1 MTSSYRPQPGAIAL
15 SFPVTGAGPRPAATK
30 DIYVSVFARLGWFFK
45 EQWQRYLVAI
55 SLLMMVAL
63 LTVIPPKVVGWV
75 VDGIAKGS
83 LDSATL
89 TGYLAGLFGL
99 GLLIYL
105 LRYVWRVML
114 FGASYRLAYVL
125 RNRLFGHF
133 TRMSP
138 DFYQRHRTG
147 DLMAHATND
156 IQAVEMTAGEGVLTL
171 VDSMIVGILVLSIM
185 CSQYSWQL
193 TLLSLLPL
201 PVMAF
206 FMNRFGTQIYKEFK
220 AAQGAFSRLNNKTQ
234 EALSGVRVLKSYAVE
249 SLEDRGFAELTR
261 EAGACNMAVARIDA
275 KFDPVIYL
283 CIGCSY
289 FLAVAGGSAL
299 VLRDELTLGELTSF
313 TMYLGQLIW
322 PMFAIAWLFN
332 IIERGSAA
340 YSRIESLLAERSDIE
355 EPVHPVALASA
366 SAFPLR
372 AVALSYQLEQRTLL
386 RNVEFTL
393 QAGGMLG
400 IVGRTGAGKS
410 SLLKLLM
417 RLANPTAGEIR
428 MGEVPISQLALGELR
443 SQFAYV
449 PQEPFLF
456 STTIAANIA
465 LGRPD
470 ASREEIERVARIAC
484 VHDDISRFPK
494 GYETEVGEKG
504 VTLSGG
510 QKQRLAIARA
520 LLLEAPILVLDDAL
534 SAVDAHT
541 EQQILHALKAHKR
554 TLILVSHRM
563 TAVEQADEILVLE
576 QGHVSER
583 GRHGTLMAHN
593 GWYADMVRYQRLEQD
608 VEESL

>member
-1 MTSSYRPQPGAIAL
+1 MTLSYRPLLGAIAL
-15 SFPVTGAGPRPAATK
+15 RFPVTGGSLGLAATK
-30 DIYVSVFARLGWFFK
+30 DIYVSVFSRLGWFFK
-45 EQWQRYLVAI
+45 EQWRRYLIAI

-83 LDSATL
+83 LDNDTL
-89 TGYLAGLFGL
+89 MGYLAWLFVL

-125 RNRLFGHF
+125 RNRLFSHF

-171 VDSMIVGILVLSIM
+171 VDSIIVGVLVLSIM

-249 SLEDRGFAELTR
+249 SLEDKGFAELTR
-261 EAGACNMAVARIDA
+261 QAGACNMAVARIDA

-289 FLAVAGGSAL
+289 FLAVAGGSVL
-299 VLRDELTLGELTSF
+299 VVRDELTLGELTSF

-340 YSRIESLLAERSDIE
+340 YSRIESMLAERSDIE
-355 EPVHPVALASA
+355 DPTEPAVFVSP
-366 SAFPLR
+366 FPLQ
-372 AVALSYQLEQRTLL
+372 AKGVSYQLEQRTLL
-386 RNVEFTL
+386 RHVDFTL
-393 QAGGMLG
+393 HSGGMLG

-417 RLANPTAGEIR
+417 RLANPTSGELT
-428 MGEVPISQLALGELR
+428 MGAVPIAQLALGDLR
-443 SQFAYV
+443 GQFAYV

-470 ASREEIERVARIAC
+470 ASQEEIERVARIAC
-484 VHDDISRFPK
+484 VHDDICRFPK

-510 QKQRLAIARA
+510 QKQRLSIARA
-520 LLLEAPILVLDDAL
+520 LLLAAPILVLDDAL

-541 EQQILHALKAHKR
+541 EQQILQALKAHRR

-576 QGHVSER
+576 QGHISER
-583 GRHGTLMAHN
+583 GRHGALMAHN

>member
-1 MTSSYRPQPGAIAL
+1 M
-15 SFPVTGAGPRPAATK
+15 
-30 DIYVSVFARLGWFFK
+30 SVFLRLGWFFK
-45 EQWQRYLVAI
+45 EQWRRYLIAI
-55 SLLMMVAL
+55 TLLMMVAI

-75 VDGIAKGS
+75 VDGIAKGG
-83 LDSATL
+83 LDNDTL
-89 TGYLAGLFGL
+89 LRYLAGLFGL

-206 FMNRFGTQIYKEFK
+206 FMNRFGKQIYKEFK

-249 SLEDRGFAELTR
+249 SLEDQGFAELTR
-261 EAGACNMAVARIDA
+261 QAGERNMAVARIDA

-355 EPVHPVALASA
+355 DPAQPQALA
-366 SAFPLR
+366 SAFPLCASGVGYR
-372 AVALSYQLEQRTLL
+372 LEQRDLL
-386 RNVEFTL
+386 QDIDFTL
-393 QAGGMLG
+393 QRGGMLG
-400 IVGRTGAGKS
+400 VVGRTGAGKS

-417 RLANPTAGEIR
+417 RLANPSAGQLT
-428 MGEVPISQLALGELR
+428 MGSVPIELLALGELR
-443 SQFAYV
+443 RQFAYV

-470 ASREEIERVARIAC
+470 ASQEEIERVARIAC
-484 VHDDISRFPK
+484 VHDDIARFPK

-541 EQQILHALKAHKR
+541 EQQILHALKVHRR

-576 QGHVSER
+576 QGRVSER
-583 GRHGTLMAHN
+583 GRHGALMAHN

>member
-1 MTSSYRPQPGAIAL
+1 M
-15 SFPVTGAGPRPAATK
+15 
-30 DIYVSVFARLGWFFK
+30 SVFLRLGWFFK
-45 EQWQRYLVAI
+45 DQWRRYLMAI

-75 VDGIAKGS
+75 VDGIARGE
-83 LDSATL
+83 LDDGTL
-89 TGYLAGLFGL
+89 MGYLAGLLGL
-99 GLLIYL
+99 GLIIYL

-125 RNRLFGHF
+125 RNRLFTHF

-171 VDSMIVGILVLSIM
+171 VDSFIVGILVLSIM

-249 SLEDRGFAELTR
+249 SLEDKGFAELTR
-261 EAGACNMAVARIDA
+261 QAGECNMAVARIDA

-299 VLRDELTLGELTSF
+299 VLQDKLTLGELTSF

-340 YSRIESLLAERSDIE
+340 YSRIESMLGERSDIE
-355 EPVHPVALASA
+355 EPARPAAFVSAL
-366 SAFPLR
+366 PLEAR
-372 AVALSYQLEQRTLL
+372 GLSYRLEQRSLL
-386 RNVEFTL
+386 HGVDFTL
-393 QAGGMLG
+393 QHGAMLG

-417 RLANPTAGEIR
+417 RLANPTAGAIA
-428 MGEVPISQLALGELR
+428 MGGVPIDQLPLGTLR

-465 LGRPD
+465 LGKPE

-484 VHDDISRFPK
+484 VHDDIVRFPR

-520 LLLEAPILVLDDAL
+520 LLLAAPILVLDDAL

-541 EQQILHALKAHKR
+541 EQQILLALKAHRR

-563 TAVEQADEILVLE
+563 TAVEQADEILVLD
-576 QGHVSER
+576 QGAISER
-583 GRHGTLMAHN
+583 GAHCALMAHN

>member
-1 MTSSYRPQPGAIAL
+1 M
-15 SFPVTGAGPRPAATK
+15 
-30 DIYVSVFARLGWFFK
+30 SVFLRLGWFFK
-45 EQWQRYLVAI
+45 EQWRRYLIAI
-55 SLLMMVAL
+55 SLLAVVAL
-63 LTVIPPKVVGWV
+63 LTAIPPKIVGWV
-75 VDGIAKGS
+75 VDGIGS
-83 LDSATL
+83 GQLDQTKL
-89 TGYLAGLFGL
+89 NQYLL
-99 GLLIYL
+99 GLLGLGIIIYL

-125 RNRLFGHF
+125 RNRLFVHF

-171 VDSMIVGILVLSIM
+171 VDSIMVGALVLTIM

-201 PVMAF
+201 PVMAY
-206 FMNRFGTQIYKEFK
+206 FMNRFGKQIYKAFK
-220 AAQGAFSRLNNKTQ
+220 SAQGAFSRLNNKTQ

-249 SLEDRGFAELTR
+249 SLEDEGFAALTR
-261 EAGACNMAVARIDA
+261 EAGERNMAVARIDA

-299 VLRDELTLGELTSF
+299 VLKDEMTLGELTSF

-340 YSRIESLLAERSDIE
+340 YSRIEHLLGEQGEIN
-355 EPVHPVALASA
+355 EPEAPLPFTG
-366 SAFPLR
+366 AFPLQ
-372 AVALSYQLEQRTLL
+372 AQGVGFALQDRTLL
-386 RNVEFTL
+386 EGIQFTL
-393 QAGGMLG
+393 TEGSMLG

-417 RLANPTAGEIR
+417 RLANPSSGTIR
-428 MGEVPISQLALGELR
+428 MGGNAIDALSLEALR
-443 SQFAYV
+443 RQFAYV

-456 STTIAANIA
+456 STSIAANIA
-465 LGRPD
+465 LGRPE
-470 ASREEIERVARIAC
+470 ASQQEIERVARIAC
-484 VHDDISRFPK
+484 MHDDIVRFAK
-494 GYETEVGEKG
+494 GYQTDVGEKG

-520 LLLEAPILVLDDAL
+520 LLLDAPILVLDDAL
-534 SAVDAHT
+534 SAVDAQT
-541 EQQILHALKAHKR
+541 EQQILMALKAHRR

-563 TAVEQADEILVLE
+563 TAVEQANEILVLDK
-576 QGHVSER
+576 GHVSER
-583 GRHGTLMAHN
+583 GRHETLMIHD
-593 GWYADMVRYQRLEQD
+593 GWYADMVRYQRLEHD
-608 VEESL
+608 LEESL

>member
-1 MTSSYRPQPGAIAL
+1 MAISYRPLLGAIAL
-15 SFPVTGAGPRPAATK
+15 RFPVTGGSLWLIATK
-30 DIYVSVFARLGWFFK
+30 DIYVSVFSRLGWFFK
-45 EQWQRYLVAI
+45 EQWRRYLVAI

-83 LDSATL
+83 LDNDTL
-89 TGYLAGLFGL
+89 MGYLAGLFVL

-125 RNRLFGHF
+125 RNRLFSHF

-171 VDSMIVGILVLSIM
+171 VDSIIVGVLVLSIM

-249 SLEDRGFAELTR
+249 SLEDKGFAELTR
-261 EAGACNMAVARIDA
+261 QAGACNMAVARIDA

-289 FLAVAGGSAL
+289 FLAVAGGSVL
-299 VLRDELTLGELTSF
+299 VVRDELTLGELTSF

-355 EPVHPVALASA
+355 EPAEPTEFVST
-366 SAFPLR
+366 FPLQ
-372 AVALSYQLEQRTLL
+372 AKGVSYQLEQRTLL
-386 RNVEFTL
+386 RNIDFTL
-393 QAGGMLG
+393 HSGGMLG

-417 RLANPTAGEIR
+417 RLANPTSGELT
-428 MGEVPISQLALGELR
+428 MGAVPIAQLALGELR
-443 SQFAYV
+443 GQFAYV

-470 ASREEIERVARIAC
+470 ASQEEIERVARIAC
-484 VHDDISRFPK
+484 VHDDICRFPK

-510 QKQRLAIARA
+510 QKQRLSIARA
-520 LLLEAPILVLDDAL
+520 LLLEGPILVLDDAL

-541 EQQILHALKAHKR
+541 ERQILQALKTHRR

-576 QGHVSER
+576 QGRVSER
-583 GRHGTLMAHN
+583 GRHGALMAHN
-593 GWYADMVRYQRLEQD
+593 DWYADMVRYQRLEQD

>member
-1 MTSSYRPQPGAIAL
+1 M
-15 SFPVTGAGPRPAATK
+15 
-30 DIYVSVFARLGWFFK
+30 SVFSRLGWFFK
-45 EQWQRYLVAI
+45 EQWRRYLIAI

-83 LDSATL
+83 LDNDTL
-89 TGYLAGLFGL
+89 MGYLAGLFVL

-125 RNRLFGHF
+125 RNRLFSHF

-171 VDSMIVGILVLSIM
+171 VDSIIVGVLVLSIM

-249 SLEDRGFAELTR
+249 SLEDKGFAELTR
-261 EAGACNMAVARIDA
+261 QAGACNMAVARIDA

-289 FLAVAGGSAL
+289 FLAVAGGSVL
-299 VLRDELTLGELTSF
+299 VVRDELTLGELTSF

-340 YSRIESLLAERSDIE
+340 YSRIESMLAERSDIE
-355 EPVHPVALASA
+355 EPTEPAAFVSP
-366 SAFPLR
+366 FPLQ
-372 AVALSYQLEQRTLL
+372 AKGVSYQLEQRTLL
-386 RNVEFTL
+386 RNIDFNL
-393 QAGGMLG
+393 QSGGMLG

-417 RLANPTAGEIR
+417 RLANPTSGELT
-428 MGEVPISQLALGELR
+428 MGAVPIAQLALGDLR
-443 SQFAYV
+443 GQFAYV

-470 ASREEIERVARIAC
+470 ASQEEIERVARIAC
-484 VHDDISRFPK
+484 VHDDICRFPK

-510 QKQRLAIARA
+510 QKQRLSIARA
-520 LLLEAPILVLDDAL
+520 LLLAAPILVLDDAL

-541 EQQILHALKAHKR
+541 EQQILQALKAHRR

-563 TAVEQADEILVLE
+563 TAVEQAEEILVLE
-576 QGHVSER
+576 QGHISER
-583 GRHGTLMAHN
+583 GRHGALMVHN

>member
-1 MTSSYRPQPGAIAL
+1 MTLSYRPLLGAIAL
-15 SFPVTGAGPRPAATK
+15 RFPVTGGSLGLAATK
-30 DIYVSVFARLGWFFK
+30 DIYVSVFSRLGWFFK
-45 EQWQRYLVAI
+45 EQWRRYLIAI

-83 LDSATL
+83 LDNDTL
-89 TGYLAGLFGL
+89 MGYLAGLFVL

-125 RNRLFGHF
+125 RNRLFSHF

-171 VDSMIVGILVLSIM
+171 VDSIIVGVLVLSIM

-249 SLEDRGFAELTR
+249 SLEDKGFAELTR
-261 EAGACNMAVARIDA
+261 QAGACNMAVARIDA

-289 FLAVAGGSAL
+289 FLAVAGGSVL
-299 VLRDELTLGELTSF
+299 VVRDELTLGELTSF

-340 YSRIESLLAERSDIE
+340 YSRIESMLTERSDIE
-355 EPVHPVALASA
+355 EPTELAAFVSP
-366 SAFPLR
+366 FPLQ
-372 AVALSYQLEQRTLL
+372 AKGVSYQLEQRTLL
-386 RNVEFTL
+386 RNIDFTL
-393 QAGGMLG
+393 HSGGMLG

-417 RLANPTAGEIR
+417 RLANPTSGELT
-428 MGEVPISQLALGELR
+428 MGAVPIAQLALGDLR
-443 SQFAYV
+443 GQFAYV

-470 ASREEIERVARIAC
+470 ARQEEIERVARIAC
-484 VHDDISRFPK
+484 VHDDICRFPK

-510 QKQRLAIARA
+510 QKQRLSIARA
-520 LLLEAPILVLDDAL
+520 LLLAAPILVLDDAL

-541 EQQILHALKAHKR
+541 EQQILQALKTHRR

-576 QGHVSER
+576 QGHISER
-583 GRHGTLMAHN
+583 GRHGALMAHN

>member
-1 MTSSYRPQPGAIAL
+1 M
-15 SFPVTGAGPRPAATK
+15 
-30 DIYVSVFARLGWFFK
+30 SVFLRLGWFFK
-45 EQWQRYLVAI
+45 DQWRRYLMAI
-55 SLLMMVAL
+55 TLLMLVAL

-75 VDGIAKGS
+75 VDGITEGG
-83 LDSATL
+83 LDSTRL

-125 RNRLFGHF
+125 RNRLFTHF

-249 SLEDRGFAELTR
+249 SLEDKGFAELTR
-261 EAGACNMAVARIDA
+261 QAGERNMAVARIDA

-355 EPVHPVALASA
+355 DPASPQPLASP
-366 SAFPLR
+366 FPL
-372 AVALSYQLEQRTLL
+372 AMKGVAYRLESRTLL
-386 RNVEFTL
+386 QGIDL
-393 QAGGMLG
+393 ILSGGGMLG

-417 RLANPTAGEIR
+417 RLANPSAGQIT
-428 MGEVPISQLALGELR
+428 MGGVIIERLALGELR

-470 ASREEIERVARIAC
+470 ASQEEIERVARIAC
-484 VHDDISRFPK
+484 VHDDIVRFPR

-583 GRHGTLMAHN
+583 GRHGALMAHN

>member
-1 MTSSYRPQPGAIAL
+1 M
-15 SFPVTGAGPRPAATK
+15 
-30 DIYVSVFARLGWFFK
+30 SVFLRLGWFFK
-45 EQWQRYLVAI
+45 EQWRRYLIAI
-55 SLLMMVAL
+55 TLLMMVAI

-75 VDGIAKGS
+75 VDGIAKGD
-83 LDSATL
+83 LDNDTL
-89 TGYLAGLFGL
+89 LRYLAGLFGL

-206 FMNRFGTQIYKEFK
+206 FMNRFGKQIYKEFK

-249 SLEDRGFAELTR
+249 SLEDQGFAELTR
-261 EAGACNMAVARIDA
+261 QAGERNMAVARIDA

-299 VLRDELTLGELTSF
+299 VLQGELTLGELTSF

-355 EPVHPVALASA
+355 DPAQPQALT
-366 SAFPLR
+366 SAFPLCASGVGYR
-372 AVALSYQLEQRTLL
+372 LEQRDLL
-386 RNVEFTL
+386 QDIDFTL
-393 QAGGMLG
+393 QRGGMLG
-400 IVGRTGAGKS
+400 VVGRTGAGKS

-417 RLANPTAGEIR
+417 RLANPSAGQLT
-428 MGEVPISQLALGELR
+428 MGSVPIEWLALGELR
-443 SQFAYV
+443 RQFAYV

-470 ASREEIERVARIAC
+470 ASQEEIERVARIAC
-484 VHDDISRFPK
+484 VHNDIVRFPR

-541 EQQILHALKAHKR
+541 EQQILHALKAHRR

-583 GRHGTLMAHN
+583 GRHGALMAHN

>member
-1 MTSSYRPQPGAIAL
+1 M
-15 SFPVTGAGPRPAATK
+15 
-30 DIYVSVFARLGWFFK
+30 SVFLRLGWFFK
-45 EQWQRYLVAI
+45 EQWRRYLIAI

-75 VDGIAKGS
+75 VDGITKGD
-83 LDSATL
+83 LDQGTL
-89 TGYLAGLFGL
+89 VRYLAGLFGL

-114 FGASYRLAYVL
+114 FGASYRLAFVL
-125 RNRLFGHF
+125 RNRLFTHF

-171 VDSMIVGILVLSIM
+171 VDSFIVGILVLSIM

-249 SLEDRGFAELTR
+249 SLEDKGFAELTR
-261 EAGACNMAVARIDA
+261 QAGECNMAVARIDA

-299 VLRDELTLGELTSF
+299 VLQDKLTLGELTSF

-340 YSRIESLLAERSDIE
+340 YSRIETLLAERSDIE
-355 EPVHPVALASA
+355 DPAEPQPLESP
-366 SAFPLR
+366 FPLTMQNVEYR
-372 AVALSYQLEQRTLL
+372 LGDRTLL
-386 RNVEFTL
+386 AGIDFSL
-393 QAGGMLG
+393 PAGGMLG
-400 IVGRTGAGKS
+400 VVGRTGAGKS

-417 RLANPTAGEIR
+417 RLANPSAGEIA
-428 MGEVPISQLALGELR
+428 MGGVPIARLALGELR

-484 VHDDISRFPK
+484 VHDDISRFPL

-520 LLLEAPILVLDDAL
+520 LLLAAPILVLDDAL

-541 EQQILHALKAHKR
+541 EQQILQALKAHRR

-576 QGHVSER
+576 DGHIGER
-583 GRHGTLMAHN
+583 GHHGALMAQD

-608 VEESL
+608 VEENL

>member
-1 MTSSYRPQPGAIAL
+1 M
-15 SFPVTGAGPRPAATK
+15 
-30 DIYVSVFARLGWFFK
+30 SVFSRLGWFFK
-45 EQWQRYLVAI
+45 EQWRRYLIAI

-83 LDSATL
+83 LDNDTL
-89 TGYLAGLFGL
+89 MGYLAGLFVL

-114 FGASYRLAYVL
+114 FGASYQLAYVL
-125 RNRLFGHF
+125 RNRLFSHF

-171 VDSMIVGILVLSIM
+171 VDSIIVGVLVLSIM

-249 SLEDRGFAELTR
+249 SLEDKGFAELTR
-261 EAGACNMAVARIDA
+261 QAGACNMAVARIDA

-289 FLAVAGGSAL
+289 FLAVAGGSVL
-299 VLRDELTLGELTSF
+299 VVRDELTLGELTSF

-340 YSRIESLLAERSDIE
+340 YSRIESMLAERSDIE
-355 EPVHPVALASA
+355 EPTEPAAFVSP
-366 SAFPLR
+366 FPLQ
-372 AVALSYQLEQRTLL
+372 AKGVSYQLDQRTLL
-386 RNVEFTL
+386 RHVDFTL
-393 QAGGMLG
+393 HSGGMLG

-417 RLANPTAGEIR
+417 RLANPTSGELT
-428 MGEVPISQLALGELR
+428 MGAVPIAQLALGDLR
-443 SQFAYV
+443 GQFAYV

-470 ASREEIERVARIAC
+470 ASQEEIERVARIAC
-484 VHDDISRFPK
+484 VHDDICRFPK

-510 QKQRLAIARA
+510 QKQRLSIARA
-520 LLLEAPILVLDDAL
+520 LLLVAPILVLDDAL

-541 EQQILHALKAHKR
+541 EQQILQALKAHRR

-576 QGHVSER
+576 QGHISER
-583 GRHGTLMAHN
+583 GRHGALMAHN

>member
-1 MTSSYRPQPGAIAL
+1 MTLSYRPLLGAIAL
-15 SFPVTGAGPRPAATK
+15 RFPVTGGSLGLAATK
-30 DIYVSVFARLGWFFK
+30 DIYVSVFSRLGWFFK
-45 EQWQRYLVAI
+45 EQWRRYLIAI

-83 LDSATL
+83 LDNDTL
-89 TGYLAGLFGL
+89 MGYLAGLFVL

-125 RNRLFGHF
+125 RNRLFSHF

-171 VDSMIVGILVLSIM
+171 VDSIIVGVLVLSIM

-249 SLEDRGFAELTR
+249 SLEDKGFAELTR
-261 EAGACNMAVARIDA
+261 QAGACNMAVARIDA

-289 FLAVAGGSAL
+289 FLAVAGGSVL
-299 VLRDELTLGELTSF
+299 VVRDELTLGELTSF

-340 YSRIESLLAERSDIE
+340 YSRIESMLAERSDIE
-355 EPVHPVALASA
+355 DPMEPTVFVSP
-366 SAFPLR
+366 FPLQ
-372 AVALSYQLEQRTLL
+372 AKGVSYQLEQRTLL
-386 RNVEFTL
+386 RNIDFTL
-393 QAGGMLG
+393 HSGGMLG

-417 RLANPTAGEIR
+417 RLANPTSGELT
-428 MGEVPISQLALGELR
+428 MGAVSIAQLALGDLR
-443 SQFAYV
+443 GQFAYV

-470 ASREEIERVARIAC
+470 ASQEEIERVARIAC
-484 VHDDISRFPK
+484 VHDDICRFPK

-510 QKQRLAIARA
+510 QKQRLSIARA
-520 LLLEAPILVLDDAL
+520 LLLAAPILVLDDAL

-541 EQQILHALKAHKR
+541 EQQILQALKAHRR

-576 QGHVSER
+576 QGHISER
-583 GRHGTLMAHN
+583 GRHGALMAHN

>member
-1 MTSSYRPQPGAIAL
+1 M
-15 SFPVTGAGPRPAATK
+15 
-30 DIYVSVFARLGWFFK
+30 SVFLRLGWFFK
-45 EQWQRYLVAI
+45 DQWRRYLIAI
-55 SLLMMVAL
+55 FLLMMVAL

-75 VDGIAKGS
+75 VDGVTKGG
-83 LDSATL
+83 LDNGTL
-89 TGYLAGLFGL
+89 LQYLAGLLVL
-99 GLLIYL
+99 GVVIYL

-125 RNRLFGHF
+125 RNRLFTHF
-133 TRMSP
+133 SRMSP

-171 VDSMIVGILVLSIM
+171 VDSFIVGILVLSIM

-249 SLEDRGFAELTR
+249 SLEDKGFAELTR
-261 EAGACNMAVARIDA
+261 QAGECNMAVARIDA

-299 VLRDELTLGELTSF
+299 VMQDKLTLGELTSF

-340 YSRIESLLAERSDIE
+340 YSRIETLLAERSDIE
-355 EPVHPVALASA
+355 DPAEPQPLESV
-366 SAFPLR
+366 FPLTMEG
-372 AVALSYQLEQRTLL
+372 VAYRLGDRTLL
-386 RNVEFTL
+386 TGIDVSL
-393 QAGGMLG
+393 AAGGMLG

-417 RLANPTAGEIR
+417 RLANPSGGRIA
-428 MGEVPISQLALGELR
+428 MGGVSIERLALADLR

-484 VHDDISRFPK
+484 VHDDIVRFPQ

-520 LLLEAPILVLDDAL
+520 LLLASPILVLDDAL

-541 EQQILHALKAHKR
+541 EQQILQALKAHRR

-576 QGHVSER
+576 QGHIGER
-583 GRHGTLMAHN
+583 GHHGALMAQS

-608 VEESL
+608 VEDNL

>member
-1 MTSSYRPQPGAIAL
+1 MTLSYRPLLGAIAL
-15 SFPVTGAGPRPAATK
+15 RFPVTGGSLGLAATK
-30 DIYVSVFARLGWFFK
+30 DIYVSVFSRLGWFFK
-45 EQWQRYLVAI
+45 EQWRRYLIAI

-83 LDSATL
+83 LDNDTL
-89 TGYLAGLFGL
+89 MGYLAGLFVL

-125 RNRLFGHF
+125 RNRLFSHF

-171 VDSMIVGILVLSIM
+171 VDSIIVGVLVLSIM

-249 SLEDRGFAELTR
+249 SLEDKGFAELTR
-261 EAGACNMAVARIDA
+261 QAGACNMAVARIDA

-289 FLAVAGGSAL
+289 FLAVAGGSVL
-299 VLRDELTLGELTSF
+299 VVRDELTLGELTSF

-340 YSRIESLLAERSDIE
+340 YSRIESMLAERSDIE
-355 EPVHPVALASA
+355 EPTEPAVFVSP
-366 SAFPLR
+366 FPLQ
-372 AVALSYQLEQRTLL
+372 AKGVSYQLEQRTLL
-386 RNVEFTL
+386 RNIDFNL
-393 QAGGMLG
+393 HSGGMLG

-417 RLANPTAGEIR
+417 RLANPTSGELT
-428 MGEVPISQLALGELR
+428 MGAVSIAQLALGDLR
-443 SQFAYV
+443 GQFAYV

-470 ASREEIERVARIAC
+470 ASQEEIERVARIAC
-484 VHDDISRFPK
+484 VHDDICRFPK

-510 QKQRLAIARA
+510 QKQRLSIARA
-520 LLLEAPILVLDDAL
+520 LLLAAPILVLDDAL

-541 EQQILHALKAHKR
+541 EQQILQALKAHRR

-576 QGHVSER
+576 QGHISER
-583 GRHGTLMAHN
+583 GRHGALMAHN

>member
-1 MTSSYRPQPGAIAL
+1 MTLSYRPLLGAIAL
-15 SFPVTGAGPRPAATK
+15 RFPVTGGSLGLAATK
-30 DIYVSVFARLGWFFK
+30 DIYVSVFSRLGWFFK
-45 EQWQRYLVAI
+45 EQWRRYLIAI

-83 LDSATL
+83 LDNDIL
-89 TGYLAGLFGL
+89 MGYLAGLFVL

-125 RNRLFGHF
+125 RNRLFRHF

-171 VDSMIVGILVLSIM
+171 VDSIIVGVLVLSIM

-249 SLEDRGFAELTR
+249 SLEDKGFAELTR
-261 EAGACNMAVARIDA
+261 QAGACNMAVARIDA

-289 FLAVAGGSAL
+289 FLAVAGGSVL
-299 VLRDELTLGELTSF
+299 VVRDELTLGELTSF

-340 YSRIESLLAERSDIE
+340 YSRIESMLAERSDIE
-355 EPVHPVALASA
+355 DPMEPAVFVSP
-366 SAFPLR
+366 FPLQ
-372 AVALSYQLEQRTLL
+372 AKGVSYQLEQRTLL
-386 RNVEFTL
+386 RNIDFTL
-393 QAGGMLG
+393 HSGGMLG

-417 RLANPTAGEIR
+417 RLANPTSGELT
-428 MGEVPISQLALGELR
+428 MDAVPIEQLALGDLR
-443 SQFAYV
+443 GQFAYV

-470 ASREEIERVARIAC
+470 ASQEEIERVARIAC
-484 VHDDISRFPK
+484 VHDDICRFPK

-510 QKQRLAIARA
+510 QKQRLSIARA
-520 LLLEAPILVLDDAL
+520 LLLAAPILVLDDAL

-541 EQQILHALKAHKR
+541 EQQILQALKAHRR

-576 QGHVSER
+576 QGHISER
-583 GRHGTLMAHN
+583 GRHGILMAHN

>member
-1 MTSSYRPQPGAIAL
+1 M
-15 SFPVTGAGPRPAATK
+15 AATK
-30 DIYVSVFARLGWFFK
+30 DIYVSVFSRLGWFFK
-45 EQWQRYLVAI
+45 EQWRRYLIAI

-83 LDSATL
+83 LDNDTL
-89 TGYLAGLFGL
+89 MGYLAGLFVL

-125 RNRLFGHF
+125 RNRLFSHF

-171 VDSMIVGILVLSIM
+171 VDSIIVGVLVLSIM

-249 SLEDRGFAELTR
+249 SLEDKGFAELTR
-261 EAGACNMAVARIDA
+261 QAGACNMAVARIDA

-289 FLAVAGGSAL
+289 FLAVAGGSVL
-299 VLRDELTLGELTSF
+299 VVRDELTLGELTSF

-340 YSRIESLLAERSDIE
+340 YSRIESMLAERSDIE
-355 EPVHPVALASA
+355 EPTEQAMFVSP
-366 SAFPLR
+366 FPLQ
-372 AVALSYQLEQRTLL
+372 AKGVSYQLEQRTLL
-386 RNVEFTL
+386 RNIDFTL
-393 QAGGMLG
+393 HRGGMLG

-417 RLANPTAGEIR
+417 RLANPTSGELT
-428 MGEVPISQLALGELR
+428 MGSVPIAQLALGDLR
-443 SQFAYV
+443 GQFAYV

-470 ASREEIERVARIAC
+470 ASQEEIERVARIAC
-484 VHDDISRFPK
+484 VHDDICRFPK
-494 GYETEVGEKG
+494 GYETDVGEKG

-510 QKQRLAIARA
+510 QKQRLSIARA
-520 LLLEAPILVLDDAL
+520 LLLAAPILVLDDAL

-541 EQQILHALKAHKR
+541 EQQILQALKAHRR

-576 QGHVSER
+576 QGYISER
-583 GRHGTLMAHN
+583 GRHGALMAHN

>member
-1 MTSSYRPQPGAIAL
+1 M
-15 SFPVTGAGPRPAATK
+15 
-30 DIYVSVFARLGWFFK
+30 SVFLRLGWFFK
-45 EQWQRYLVAI
+45 EQWRRYLIAI
-55 SLLMMVAL
+55 TLLMMVAI

-75 VDGIAKGS
+75 VDGIAKGG
-83 LDSATL
+83 LDNDTL
-89 TGYLAGLFGL
+89 LRYLAGLFGL

-206 FMNRFGTQIYKEFK
+206 FMNRFGKQIYKEFK

-249 SLEDRGFAELTR
+249 SLEEQGFAELTR
-261 EAGACNMAVARIDA
+261 QAGERNMAVARIDA

-299 VLRDELTLGELTSF
+299 VLQGELTLGELTSF

-355 EPVHPVALASA
+355 DPAQPQALT
-366 SAFPLR
+366 SAFPLCASGVGYR
-372 AVALSYQLEQRTLL
+372 LEQRDLL
-386 RNVEFTL
+386 QDIDFTL
-393 QAGGMLG
+393 QRGGMLG
-400 IVGRTGAGKS
+400 VVGRTGAGKS
-410 SLLKLLM
+410 SLLRLLM
-417 RLANPTAGEIR
+417 RLANPSAGQLT
-428 MGEVPISQLALGELR
+428 MGSVPIERLALGELR
-443 SQFAYV
+443 RQFAYV

-470 ASREEIERVARIAC
+470 ASQEEIERVARIAC
-484 VHDDISRFPK
+484 VHDDIVRFPK

-541 EQQILHALKAHKR
+541 EQQILHALKAHRR

-576 QGHVSER
+576 QGRVSER
-583 GRHGTLMAHN
+583 GRHSALMAHN

>member
-1 MTSSYRPQPGAIAL
+1 MTLSYRPLLGAIAL
-15 SFPVTGAGPRPAATK
+15 RFPVTGGSLGLAATK
-30 DIYVSVFARLGWFFK
+30 DIYVSVFSRLGWFFK
-45 EQWQRYLVAI
+45 EQWRRYLIAI

-83 LDSATL
+83 LDNDTL
-89 TGYLAGLFGL
+89 MGYLAGLFVL

-125 RNRLFGHF
+125 RNRLFSHF
-133 TRMSP
+133 THMSP

-171 VDSMIVGILVLSIM
+171 VDSIIVGVLVLSIM

-249 SLEDRGFAELTR
+249 SLEDKGFAELTR
-261 EAGACNMAVARIDA
+261 QAGACNMAVARIDA

-289 FLAVAGGSAL
+289 FLAVAGGSVL
-299 VLRDELTLGELTSF
+299 VVRDELTLGELTSF

-340 YSRIESLLAERSDIE
+340 YSRIESMLAERSDIE
-355 EPVHPVALASA
+355 DPTEPAMFVSP
-366 SAFPLR
+366 FPLQ
-372 AVALSYQLEQRTLL
+372 AKGVSYQLEQRTLL
-386 RNVEFTL
+386 RNIDFTL
-393 QAGGMLG
+393 HSGGMLG

-417 RLANPTAGEIR
+417 RLANPTSGELT
-428 MGEVPISQLALGELR
+428 MGAVPIAQLALGDLR
-443 SQFAYV
+443 GQFAYV

-470 ASREEIERVARIAC
+470 ARQEEIERVARIAC
-484 VHDDISRFPK
+484 VHDDICRFPK

-510 QKQRLAIARA
+510 QKQRLSIARA
-520 LLLEAPILVLDDAL
+520 LLLAAPILVLDDAL

-541 EQQILHALKAHKR
+541 EQQILQALKAHRR

-576 QGHVSER
+576 QGHISER
-583 GRHGTLMAHN
+583 GRHGALMAHN

>member
-1 MTSSYRPQPGAIAL
+1 MPKVG
-15 SFPVTGAGPRPAATK
+15 G
-30 DIYVSVFARLGWFFK
+30 VSVFLRLGWFFK
-45 EQWQRYLVAI
+45 EQWRRYLIAI
-55 SLLMMVAL
+55 TLLMMVAI

-75 VDGIAKGS
+75 VDGIAKGD
-83 LDSATL
+83 LDNDTL
-89 TGYLAGLFGL
+89 LRYLAGLFGL

-206 FMNRFGTQIYKEFK
+206 FMNRFGKQIYKEFK

-249 SLEDRGFAELTR
+249 SLEDQGFAELTR
-261 EAGACNMAVARIDA
+261 QAGERNMAVARIDA

-299 VLRDELTLGELTSF
+299 VLRGELTLGELTSF

-355 EPVHPVALASA
+355 DPAQPQALA
-366 SAFPLR
+366 SAFPLCASGVGYR
-372 AVALSYQLEQRTLL
+372 LEQRDLL
-386 RNVEFTL
+386 QDIDFTL
-393 QAGGMLG
+393 QRGGMLG
-400 IVGRTGAGKS
+400 VVGRTGAGKS

-417 RLANPTAGEIR
+417 RLANPSAGQLT
-428 MGEVPISQLALGELR
+428 MGSVPIELLALGELR
-443 SQFAYV
+443 RQFAYV

-470 ASREEIERVARIAC
+470 ASQEEIERVARIAC
-484 VHDDISRFPK
+484 VHDDIVRFPK

-541 EQQILHALKAHKR
+541 EQQILHALKAHRR

-563 TAVEQADEILVLE
+563 TAVEQADEILVLD

-583 GRHGTLMAHN
+583 GRHGALMAHN
-593 GWYADMVRYQRLEQD
+593 GWYADMVRYQCLEQD

>member
-1 MTSSYRPQPGAIAL
+1 M
-15 SFPVTGAGPRPAATK
+15 
-30 DIYVSVFARLGWFFK
+30 SVFSRLGWFFK
-45 EQWQRYLVAI
+45 EQWRRYLIAI

-83 LDSATL
+83 LDNDTL
-89 TGYLAGLFGL
+89 MGYLAGLFVL

-125 RNRLFGHF
+125 RNRLFSHF

-171 VDSMIVGILVLSIM
+171 VDSIIVGVLVLSIM

-249 SLEDRGFAELTR
+249 SLEDKGFAELTR
-261 EAGACNMAVARIDA
+261 QAGACNMAVARIDA

-289 FLAVAGGSAL
+289 FLAVAGGSVL
-299 VLRDELTLGELTSF
+299 VVRDELTLGELTSF

-340 YSRIESLLAERSDIE
+340 YSRIESMLAERSDIE
-355 EPVHPVALASA
+355 DPMEPAVFVSP
-366 SAFPLR
+366 FPLQ
-372 AVALSYQLEQRTLL
+372 AKGVSYRLEQRTLL
-386 RNVEFTL
+386 RNIDFTL
-393 QAGGMLG
+393 HSGGMLG

-417 RLANPTAGEIR
+417 RLANPTSGELT
-428 MGEVPISQLALGELR
+428 MGAVSIAQLALGDLR
-443 SQFAYV
+443 GQFAYV

-470 ASREEIERVARIAC
+470 ASQEEIERVARIAC
-484 VHDDISRFPK
+484 VHDDICRFPK
-494 GYETEVGEKG
+494 GYETDVGEKG

-510 QKQRLAIARA
+510 QKQRLSIARA
-520 LLLEAPILVLDDAL
+520 LLLAAPILVLDDAL

-541 EQQILHALKAHKR
+541 EQQILQALKAHRR

-576 QGHVSER
+576 QGHISER
-583 GRHGTLMAHN
+583 GRHGALMAHN

>member
-1 MTSSYRPQPGAIAL
+1 M
-15 SFPVTGAGPRPAATK
+15 
-30 DIYVSVFARLGWFFK
+30 SVFSRLGWFFK
-45 EQWQRYLVAI
+45 EQWRRYLVAI

-83 LDSATL
+83 LDNDTL
-89 TGYLAGLFGL
+89 MGYLAGLFVL

-125 RNRLFGHF
+125 RNRLFSHF

-171 VDSMIVGILVLSIM
+171 VDSIIVGVLVLSIM

-249 SLEDRGFAELTR
+249 SLEDKGFAELTR
-261 EAGACNMAVARIDA
+261 QAGACNMAVARIDA

-289 FLAVAGGSAL
+289 FLAVAGGSVL
-299 VLRDELTLGELTSF
+299 VVRDELTLGELTSF

-355 EPVHPVALASA
+355 EPAEPAEFVSP
-366 SAFPLR
+366 FPLQ
-372 AVALSYQLEQRTLL
+372 AKGVSYQLEQRTLL
-386 RNVEFTL
+386 RNIDFTL
-393 QAGGMLG
+393 HSGGMLG

-417 RLANPTAGEIR
+417 RLANPTSGELT
-428 MGEVPISQLALGELR
+428 MGAVPIARLALGELR
-443 SQFAYV
+443 GQFAYV

-470 ASREEIERVARIAC
+470 ASQEEIERVARIAC
-484 VHDDISRFPK
+484 VHDDICRFPK

-510 QKQRLAIARA
+510 QKQRLSIARA
-520 LLLEAPILVLDDAL
+520 LLLEGPILVLDDAL

-541 EQQILHALKAHKR
+541 ERQILQALKTHR
-554 TLILVSHRM
+554 QTLILVSHRM

-576 QGHVSER
+576 QGHISER
-583 GRHGTLMAHN
+583 GRHGALMAHN
-593 GWYADMVRYQRLEQD
+593 RWYADMVRYQRLEQD

>member
-1 MTSSYRPQPGAIAL
+1 M
-15 SFPVTGAGPRPAATK
+15 
-30 DIYVSVFARLGWFFK
+30 SVFLRLGWFFK
-45 EQWQRYLVAI
+45 EQWRRYLIAI
-55 SLLMMVAL
+55 TLLMMVAI

-75 VDGIAKGS
+75 VDGIAKGG
-83 LDSATL
+83 LDNDTL
-89 TGYLAGLFGL
+89 LRYLAGLFGL

-185 CSQYSWQL
+185 CSQYSWHL

-206 FMNRFGTQIYKEFK
+206 FMNRFGKQIYKEFK

-249 SLEDRGFAELTR
+249 SLEDQGFAELTR
-261 EAGACNMAVARIDA
+261 QAGERNMAVARIDA

-355 EPVHPVALASA
+355 DPAQPQALA
-366 SAFPLR
+366 SAFPLSASGVGYR
-372 AVALSYQLEQRTLL
+372 LELRDLL
-386 RNVEFTL
+386 QDIDFTL
-393 QAGGMLG
+393 QRGGMLG
-400 IVGRTGAGKS
+400 VVGRTGAGKS

-417 RLANPTAGEIR
+417 RLANPSAGQLT
-428 MGEVPISQLALGELR
+428 MGSVPIELLALGELR
-443 SQFAYV
+443 RQFAYV

-470 ASREEIERVARIAC
+470 ASQEEIERVARIAC
-484 VHDDISRFPK
+484 VHDDIVRFPK

-520 LLLEAPILVLDDAL
+520 LLVEAPILVLDDAL

-541 EQQILHALKAHKR
+541 EQQILHALKAHRR

-563 TAVEQADEILVLE
+563 TAVEQADEVLVLE

>member
-1 MTSSYRPQPGAIAL
+1 M
-15 SFPVTGAGPRPAATK
+15 
-30 DIYVSVFARLGWFFK
+30 SVFARLGWFFK
-45 EQWQRYLVAI
+45 EQWRRYLIAI

-83 LDSATL
+83 LESATL

-125 RNRLFGHF
+125 RNRLFSHF

-171 VDSMIVGILVLSIM
+171 VDSIIVGVLVLSIM

-201 PVMAF
+201 PVMAY

-249 SLEDRGFAELTR
+249 SLEDHGFAELTR

-355 EPVHPVALASA
+355 EPAQPVALT

-386 RNVEFTL
+386 RNVDFTLLRNVDFTL

-400 IVGRTGAGKS
+400 VVGRTGAGKS

-443 SQFAYV
+443 GQFAYV

-576 QGHVSER
+576 EGHISER
-583 GRHGTLMAHN
+583 GRHGALMAHN

>member
-1 MTSSYRPQPGAIAL
+1 M
-15 SFPVTGAGPRPAATK
+15 
-30 DIYVSVFARLGWFFK
+30 SVFSRLGWFFK
-45 EQWQRYLVAI
+45 EQWRRYLIAI

-83 LDSATL
+83 LDNDTL
-89 TGYLAGLFGL
+89 MGYLAGLFVL

-125 RNRLFGHF
+125 RNRLFSHF

-171 VDSMIVGILVLSIM
+171 VDSIIVGVLVLSIM

-249 SLEDRGFAELTR
+249 SLEDKGFAELTR
-261 EAGACNMAVARIDA
+261 QAGACNMAVARIDA

-289 FLAVAGGSAL
+289 FLAVAGGSVL
-299 VLRDELTLGELTSF
+299 VVRDELTLGELTSF

-340 YSRIESLLAERSDIE
+340 YSRIESMLAERSDIE
-355 EPVHPVALASA
+355 EPTEQAMFVSP
-366 SAFPLR
+366 FPLQ
-372 AVALSYQLEQRTLL
+372 AKGVSYQLEQRTLL
-386 RNVEFTL
+386 RNIDFTL
-393 QAGGMLG
+393 HSGGMLG

-417 RLANPTAGEIR
+417 RLANPTSGELT
-428 MGEVPISQLALGELR
+428 MGAVPIAQLALGDLR
-443 SQFAYV
+443 GQFAYV

-470 ASREEIERVARIAC
+470 ASQEEIERVARIAC
-484 VHDDISRFPK
+484 VHDDICRFPK
-494 GYETEVGEKG
+494 GYETDVGEKG

-510 QKQRLAIARA
+510 QKQRLSIARA
-520 LLLEAPILVLDDAL
+520 LLLAAPILVLDDAL

-541 EQQILHALKAHKR
+541 EQQILQALKAHRR

-576 QGHVSER
+576 QGHISER

>member
-1 MTSSYRPQPGAIAL
+1 M
-15 SFPVTGAGPRPAATK
+15 AATK
-30 DIYVSVFARLGWFFK
+30 DIYVSVFSRLGWFFK
-45 EQWQRYLVAI
+45 EQWRRYLIAI

-83 LDSATL
+83 LDNDTL
-89 TGYLAGLFGL
+89 MCYLAGLFVL

-125 RNRLFGHF
+125 RNRLFSHF

-171 VDSMIVGILVLSIM
+171 VDSIIVGVLVLSIM

-249 SLEDRGFAELTR
+249 SLEDKGFAELTR
-261 EAGACNMAVARIDA
+261 QAGACNMAVARIDA

-289 FLAVAGGSAL
+289 FLAVAGGSVL
-299 VLRDELTLGELTSF
+299 VVSDELTLGELTSF

-340 YSRIESLLAERSDIE
+340 YSRIESMLAERSDIE
-355 EPVHPVALASA
+355 EPTEPAAFVSP
-366 SAFPLR
+366 FPLQ
-372 AVALSYQLEQRTLL
+372 AKGVSYQLEQRTLL
-386 RNVEFTL
+386 RNIDFNL
-393 QAGGMLG
+393 QSGGMLG

-417 RLANPTAGEIR
+417 RLANPTSGELT
-428 MGEVPISQLALGELR
+428 MGAVPIAQLALGDLR
-443 SQFAYV
+443 GQFAYV

-470 ASREEIERVARIAC
+470 ASQEEIERVARIAC
-484 VHDDISRFPK
+484 VHDDICRFPK

-510 QKQRLAIARA
+510 QKQRLSIARA
-520 LLLEAPILVLDDAL
+520 LLLAAPILVLDDAL

-541 EQQILHALKAHKR
+541 EQQILQALKAHRR

-563 TAVEQADEILVLE
+563 TAVEQAEEILVLE
-576 QGHVSER
+576 QGHISER
-583 GRHGTLMAHN
+583 GRHGALMVHN

>member
-1 MTSSYRPQPGAIAL
+1 MPKVG
-15 SFPVTGAGPRPAATK
+15 G
-30 DIYVSVFARLGWFFK
+30 VSVFLRLGWFFK
-45 EQWQRYLVAI
+45 EQWRRYLIAI
-55 SLLMMVAL
+55 TLLMMVAI

-75 VDGIAKGS
+75 VDGIAKGG
-83 LDSATL
+83 LDNDTL
-89 TGYLAGLFGL
+89 LRYLAGLFGL

-206 FMNRFGTQIYKEFK
+206 FMNRFGKQIYKEFK

-249 SLEDRGFAELTR
+249 SLEDQGFAELTR
-261 EAGACNMAVARIDA
+261 QAGERNMAVARIDA

-355 EPVHPVALASA
+355 DPAQPQALA
-366 SAFPLR
+366 SAFPLCASGVGYR
-372 AVALSYQLEQRTLL
+372 LEQRDLL
-386 RNVEFTL
+386 QDIDFTL
-393 QAGGMLG
+393 QRGGMLG
-400 IVGRTGAGKS
+400 VVGRTGAGKS

-417 RLANPTAGEIR
+417 RLANPSAGQLT
-428 MGEVPISQLALGELR
+428 MGSVPIELLALGELR
-443 SQFAYV
+443 RQFAYV

-470 ASREEIERVARIAC
+470 ASQEEIERVARIAC
-484 VHDDISRFPK
+484 VHDDIARFPK

-541 EQQILHALKAHKR
+541 EQQILHALKVHRR

-576 QGHVSER
+576 QGRVSER
-583 GRHGTLMAHN
+583 GRHGALMAHN

>member
-1 MTSSYRPQPGAIAL
+1 MTLSYRPLLGAIAL
-15 SFPVTGAGPRPAATK
+15 RFPVTGGSLGLAATK
-30 DIYVSVFARLGWFFK
+30 DIYVSVFSRLGWFFK
-45 EQWQRYLVAI
+45 EQWRRYLIAI

-83 LDSATL
+83 LDNDTL
-89 TGYLAGLFGL
+89 MGYLAGLFVL

-125 RNRLFGHF
+125 RNRLFSHF
-133 TRMSP
+133 SRMSP

-171 VDSMIVGILVLSIM
+171 VDSIIVGVLVLSIM

-249 SLEDRGFAELTR
+249 SLEDKGFAELTR
-261 EAGACNMAVARIDA
+261 QAGACNMAVARIDA

-289 FLAVAGGSAL
+289 FLAVAGGSVL
-299 VLRDELTLGELTSF
+299 VVRDELTLGELTSF

-340 YSRIESLLAERSDIE
+340 YSRIESMLAERSDIE
-355 EPVHPVALASA
+355 DPMEPAAFVSP
-366 SAFPLR
+366 FPLQ
-372 AVALSYQLEQRTLL
+372 AKGVSYQLEQRTLL
-386 RNVEFTL
+386 RNIDFTL
-393 QAGGMLG
+393 HSGGMLG

-417 RLANPTAGEIR
+417 RLANPTSGELT
-428 MGEVPISQLALGELR
+428 MGAVSIAQLALGDLR
-443 SQFAYV
+443 GQFAYV

-470 ASREEIERVARIAC
+470 ASQEEIERVARIAC
-484 VHDDISRFPK
+484 VHDDICRFPK

-510 QKQRLAIARA
+510 QKQRLSIARA
-520 LLLEAPILVLDDAL
+520 LLLAAPILVLDDAL

-541 EQQILHALKAHKR
+541 EQQILQALKAHRR

-576 QGHVSER
+576 QGHISER

>member
-1 MTSSYRPQPGAIAL
+1 MTLSYRPLLGAIAL
-15 SFPVTGAGPRPAATK
+15 RFPVTGGSLGLAATK
-30 DIYVSVFARLGWFFK
+30 DIYVSVFSRLGWFFK
-45 EQWQRYLVAI
+45 EQWRRYLIAI

-83 LDSATL
+83 LDNDTL
-89 TGYLAGLFGL
+89 MGYLAGLFVL

-125 RNRLFGHF
+125 RNRLFSHF

-171 VDSMIVGILVLSIM
+171 VDSIIVGVLVLSIM

-234 EALSGVRVLKSYAVE
+234 EALSGVRVIKSYAVE
-249 SLEDRGFAELTR
+249 SLEDKGFAELTR
-261 EAGACNMAVARIDA
+261 QAGACNMAVARIDA

-289 FLAVAGGSAL
+289 FLAVAGGSVL
-299 VLRDELTLGELTSF
+299 VVRDELTLGELTSF

-340 YSRIESLLAERSDIE
+340 YSRIESMLAERSDIE
-355 EPVHPVALASA
+355 DPTEPAAFVSP
-366 SAFPLR
+366 FPLQ
-372 AVALSYQLEQRTLL
+372 AKGVSYQLEQRTLL
-386 RNVEFTL
+386 RNIDFNL
-393 QAGGMLG
+393 QSGGMLG

-417 RLANPTAGEIR
+417 RLANPTSGELT
-428 MGEVPISQLALGELR
+428 MGAVPIAQLALGDLR
-443 SQFAYV
+443 GQFAYV

-470 ASREEIERVARIAC
+470 ASQEEIERVARIAC
-484 VHDDISRFPK
+484 VHDDICRFPK

-510 QKQRLAIARA
+510 QKQRLSIARA
-520 LLLEAPILVLDDAL
+520 LLLAAPILVLDDAL

-541 EQQILHALKAHKR
+541 EQQILQALKAHRR

-563 TAVEQADEILVLE
+563 TAVEQADDILVLE
-576 QGHVSER
+576 QGHISER
-583 GRHGTLMAHN
+583 GRHGALMAHN

>member
-1 MTSSYRPQPGAIAL
+1 MTLSYRPLLGAIAL
-15 SFPVTGAGPRPAATK
+15 RFPVTGGSLGLAATK
-30 DIYVSVFARLGWFFK
+30 DIYVSVFSRLGWFFK
-45 EQWQRYLVAI
+45 EQWRRYLIAI

-83 LDSATL
+83 LDNDTL
-89 TGYLAGLFGL
+89 MGYLAGLFVL

-125 RNRLFGHF
+125 RNRLFSHF

-171 VDSMIVGILVLSIM
+171 VDSIIVGVLVLYIM

-249 SLEDRGFAELTR
+249 SLEDKGFAELTR
-261 EAGACNMAVARIDA
+261 QAGTCNMAVARIDA

-289 FLAVAGGSAL
+289 FLAVAGGSVL
-299 VLRDELTLGELTSF
+299 VVRDELTLGELTSF

-340 YSRIESLLAERSDIE
+340 YSRIESMLAERSDIE
-355 EPVHPVALASA
+355 EPTEPAAFVSP
-366 SAFPLR
+366 FPLQ
-372 AVALSYQLEQRTLL
+372 AKGVSYQLEQRTLL
-386 RNVEFTL
+386 RNIDFTL
-393 QAGGMLG
+393 HSGGMLG

-417 RLANPTAGEIR
+417 RLANPTSGELT
-428 MGEVPISQLALGELR
+428 MGAVPIAQLALGDLR
-443 SQFAYV
+443 GQFAYV

-470 ASREEIERVARIAC
+470 ARQEEIERVARIAC
-484 VHDDISRFPK
+484 VHDDICRFPK

-510 QKQRLAIARA
+510 QKQRLSIARA
-520 LLLEAPILVLDDAL
+520 LLLAAPILVLDDAL

-541 EQQILHALKAHKR
+541 EQQILQALKTHRR

-576 QGHVSER
+576 QGHISER
-583 GRHGTLMAHN
+583 GRHGALMAHN

>member
-1 MTSSYRPQPGAIAL
+1 MTLSYRPLLGAIAL
-15 SFPVTGAGPRPAATK
+15 RFPVTGGSLGLAATK
-30 DIYVSVFARLGWFFK
+30 DIYVSVFSRLGWFFK
-45 EQWQRYLVAI
+45 EQWRRYLIAI

-83 LDSATL
+83 LDNDTL
-89 TGYLAGLFGL
+89 MGYLAGLFVL

-125 RNRLFGHF
+125 RNRLFSHF

-171 VDSMIVGILVLSIM
+171 VDSIIVGVLVLSIM

-249 SLEDRGFAELTR
+249 SLEDKGFAELTR
-261 EAGACNMAVARIDA
+261 QAGACNMAVARIDA

-289 FLAVAGGSAL
+289 FLAVAGGSVL
-299 VLRDELTLGELTSF
+299 VVRDELTLGELTSF

-340 YSRIESLLAERSDIE
+340 YSRIESMLAERSDIE
-355 EPVHPVALASA
+355 DPMEPAVFVSP
-366 SAFPLR
+366 FPLQ
-372 AVALSYQLEQRTLL
+372 AKGVSYQLEQRTLL
-386 RNVEFTL
+386 RNIDFTL
-393 QAGGMLG
+393 HSGGMLG

-417 RLANPTAGEIR
+417 RLANPTSGELT
-428 MGEVPISQLALGELR
+428 MGAVSIAQLALGDLR
-443 SQFAYV
+443 GQFAYV

-470 ASREEIERVARIAC
+470 ASQEEIERVARIAC
-484 VHDDISRFPK
+484 VHDDICRFPK

-510 QKQRLAIARA
+510 QKQRLSIARA
-520 LLLEAPILVLDDAL
+520 LLLAAPILVLDDAL

-541 EQQILHALKAHKR
+541 EQQILQALKAHRR

-576 QGHVSER
+576 QGHISER
-583 GRHGTLMAHN
+583 GRHGALMAHN

>member
-1 MTSSYRPQPGAIAL
+1 M
-15 SFPVTGAGPRPAATK
+15 
-30 DIYVSVFARLGWFFK
+30 SVFSRLGWFFK
-45 EQWQRYLVAI
+45 EQWRRYLIAI

-83 LDSATL
+83 LDNDTL
-89 TGYLAGLFGL
+89 MGYLAGLFVL

-125 RNRLFGHF
+125 RNRLFSHF

-138 DFYQRHRTG
+138 DFYRRHRTG

-171 VDSMIVGILVLSIM
+171 VDSIIVGVLVLSIM

-249 SLEDRGFAELTR
+249 SLEDKGFAELTR
-261 EAGACNMAVARIDA
+261 QAGACNMAVARIDA

-289 FLAVAGGSAL
+289 FLAVAGGSVL
-299 VLRDELTLGELTSF
+299 VVRDELTLGELTSF

-340 YSRIESLLAERSDIE
+340 YSRIESMLAERSDIE
-355 EPVHPVALASA
+355 EPTEQAMFVSP
-366 SAFPLR
+366 FPLQ
-372 AVALSYQLEQRTLL
+372 AKGVSYQLEQRTLL
-386 RNVEFTL
+386 RNIDFTL
-393 QAGGMLG
+393 HRGGMLG

-417 RLANPTAGEIR
+417 RLANPTSGELT
-428 MGEVPISQLALGELR
+428 MGAVPIAQLALGDLR
-443 SQFAYV
+443 GQFAYV

-470 ASREEIERVARIAC
+470 ASQEEIERVARIAC
-484 VHDDISRFPK
+484 VHDDICRFPK
-494 GYETEVGEKG
+494 GYETDVGEKG

-510 QKQRLAIARA
+510 QKQRLSIARA
-520 LLLEAPILVLDDAL
+520 LLLAAPILVLDDAL

-541 EQQILHALKAHKR
+541 EQQILQALKAHRR

-576 QGHVSER
+576 QGHISER

>member
-1 MTSSYRPQPGAIAL
+1 M
-15 SFPVTGAGPRPAATK
+15 
-30 DIYVSVFARLGWFFK
+30 SVFLRLGWFFK
-45 EQWQRYLVAI
+45 EQWRRYLIAI
-55 SLLMMVAL
+55 ILLMMVAI

-75 VDGIAKGS
+75 VDGIAKGG
-83 LDSATL
+83 LDNDTL
-89 TGYLAGLFGL
+89 LRYLAGLFGL

-206 FMNRFGTQIYKEFK
+206 FMNRFGKQIYKEFK

-249 SLEDRGFAELTR
+249 SLEDKGFAELTR
-261 EAGACNMAVARIDA
+261 QAGERNMAVARIDA

-299 VLRDELTLGELTSF
+299 VLQGELTLGELTSF

-340 YSRIESLLAERSDIE
+340 YSRIESLLAEHSDIE
-355 EPVHPVALASA
+355 DPAQPQALT
-366 SAFPLR
+366 SAFPLSACGVGYR
-372 AVALSYQLEQRTLL
+372 LEQRDLL
-386 RNVEFTL
+386 QDIDFTL
-393 QAGGMLG
+393 QRGGMLG
-400 IVGRTGAGKS
+400 VVGRTGAGKS

-417 RLANPTAGEIR
+417 RLANSSAGQLT
-428 MGEVPISQLALGELR
+428 MGSVPIEQLALGELR
-443 SQFAYV
+443 RQFAYV

-470 ASREEIERVARIAC
+470 ASQEEIERVARIAC
-484 VHDDISRFPK
+484 VHDDIVRFPK

-541 EQQILHALKAHKR
+541 EQQILHALKAHRR

-583 GRHGTLMAHN
+583 GRHGALMAHN

>member
-1 MTSSYRPQPGAIAL
+1 MPKVG
-15 SFPVTGAGPRPAATK
+15 G
-30 DIYVSVFARLGWFFK
+30 VSVFLRLGWFFK
-45 EQWQRYLVAI
+45 EQWRRYLIAI
-55 SLLMMVAL
+55 TLLMMVAI

-75 VDGIAKGS
+75 VDGIAKGG
-83 LDSATL
+83 LDNDTL
-89 TGYLAGLFGL
+89 LRYLAGLFGL

-185 CSQYSWQL
+185 CSQYSWHL

-206 FMNRFGTQIYKEFK
+206 FMNRFGKQIYKEFK

-249 SLEDRGFAELTR
+249 SLEDQGFAELTR
-261 EAGACNMAVARIDA
+261 QAGERNMAVARIDA

-355 EPVHPVALASA
+355 DPAQPQALT
-366 SAFPLR
+366 SAFPLSACGVGYR
-372 AVALSYQLEQRTLL
+372 LEQRDLL
-386 RNVEFTL
+386 QDIDFTL
-393 QAGGMLG
+393 QRGGMLG
-400 IVGRTGAGKS
+400 VVGRTGAGKS

-417 RLANPTAGEIR
+417 RLANPSAGQIT
-428 MGEVPISQLALGELR
+428 MGSVPIERLALGELR
-443 SQFAYV
+443 RQFAYV

-470 ASREEIERVARIAC
+470 ASQEEIDRVARIAC
-484 VHDDISRFPK
+484 VHDDIVRFPK

-541 EQQILHALKAHKR
+541 EQQILHALKAHRR

-563 TAVEQADEILVLE
+563 TAVEQADEILVLD

-583 GRHGTLMAHN
+583 GRHGALMAHN

>member
-1 MTSSYRPQPGAIAL
+1 M
-15 SFPVTGAGPRPAATK
+15 
-30 DIYVSVFARLGWFFK
+30 SVFSRLGWFFK
-45 EQWQRYLVAI
+45 EQWRRYLIAI

-83 LDSATL
+83 LDNDTL
-89 TGYLAGLFGL
+89 MGYLAGLFVL

-125 RNRLFGHF
+125 RNRLFSHF

-171 VDSMIVGILVLSIM
+171 VDSIIVGVLVLSIM

-249 SLEDRGFAELTR
+249 SLEDKGFAELTR
-261 EAGACNMAVARIDA
+261 QAGACNMAVARIDA

-289 FLAVAGGSAL
+289 FLAVAGGSVL
-299 VLRDELTLGELTSF
+299 VVRDELTLGELTSF

-340 YSRIESLLAERSDIE
+340 YSRIESMLAERSDIE
-355 EPVHPVALASA
+355 DPTEPAVFASP
-366 SAFPLR
+366 FPLQ
-372 AVALSYQLEQRTLL
+372 AKGVSYQLEQRTLL
-386 RNVEFTL
+386 RHVDFTL
-393 QAGGMLG
+393 HSGGMLG

-417 RLANPTAGEIR
+417 RLANPTSGELT
-428 MGEVPISQLALGELR
+428 MGAVPIAQLALGDLR
-443 SQFAYV
+443 GQFAYV

-470 ASREEIERVARIAC
+470 ASQEEIERVARIAC
-484 VHDDISRFPK
+484 VHDDICRFPK

-510 QKQRLAIARA
+510 QKQRLSIARA
-520 LLLEAPILVLDDAL
+520 LLLAAPILVLDDAL

-541 EQQILHALKAHKR
+541 EQQILQALKAHRR

-576 QGHVSER
+576 QGHISER
-583 GRHGTLMAHN
+583 GRHGVLMAHN

>member
-1 MTSSYRPQPGAIAL
+1 
-15 SFPVTGAGPRPAATK
+15 
-30 DIYVSVFARLGWFFK
+30 VSVFLRLSWFFK
-45 EQWQRYLVAI
+45 EQWPRYLAAI
-55 SLLMMVAL
+55 SLLLMVAL

-75 VDGIAKGS
+75 VDGITRGDLDKG
-83 LDSATL
+83 TL
-89 TGYLAGLFGL
+89 LGYLAGLFGL

-125 RNRLFGHF
+125 RNRLFSHF

-171 VDSMIVGILVLSIM
+171 VDSIMVGVLVLSIM

-193 TLLSLLPL
+193 TLVSLLPL

-206 FMNRFGTQIYKEFK
+206 FMNRFGKQIYKEFK
-220 AAQGAFSRLNNKTQ
+220 AAQGAFSTLNNKTQ

-249 SLEDRGFAELTR
+249 SLEDKEFAELTR
-261 EAGACNMAVARIDA
+261 QAGERNMAVARIDA

-289 FLAVAGGSAL
+289 FLAVAGGSLL
-299 VLRDELTLGELTSF
+299 VLRDELTLGQLTSF

-355 EPVHPVALASA
+355 EPANPARFT
-366 SAFPLR
+366 SAFPLQ
-372 AVALSYQLEQRTLL
+372 ATGVSYCLESRTLL
-386 RNVEFTL
+386 QDIGFTL
-393 QAGGMLG
+393 KQGGMLG
-400 IVGRTGAGKS
+400 VVGRTGAGKS

-417 RLANPTAGEIR
+417 RLANPTDGAIT
-428 MGEVPISQLALGELR
+428 MGNVPVEQLPLGVLR
-443 SQFAYV
+443 SQYAYV

-456 STTIAANIA
+456 STSIAANIA
-465 LGRPD
+465 LGKPS
-470 ASREEIERVARIAC
+470 ASREEVERVARIAC
-484 VHDDISRFPK
+484 VHDDIVRFPK

-541 EQQILHALKAHKR
+541 EQQILHALKAHRR
-554 TLILVSHRM
+554 TLLLVSHRM
-563 TAVEQADEILVLE
+563 TAVEQADEILVLAAG
-576 QGHVSER
+576 QISER
-583 GRHGTLMAHN
+583 GQHGSLMAHN
-593 GWYADMVRYQRLEQD
+593 GWYADMVRYQRLEEA

>member
-1 MTSSYRPQPGAIAL
+1 M
-15 SFPVTGAGPRPAATK
+15 
-30 DIYVSVFARLGWFFK
+30 SVFSRLGWFFK
-45 EQWQRYLVAI
+45 EQWRRYLIAI

-83 LDSATL
+83 LDNDTL
-89 TGYLAGLFGL
+89 MGYLAGLFVL

-125 RNRLFGHF
+125 RNRLFSHF

-171 VDSMIVGILVLSIM
+171 VDSIIVGVLVLSIM

-249 SLEDRGFAELTR
+249 SLEDKGFAELTR
-261 EAGACNMAVARIDA
+261 QAGACNMAVARIDA

-289 FLAVAGGSAL
+289 FLAVAGGSVL
-299 VLRDELTLGELTSF
+299 VVRDELTLGELTSF

-340 YSRIESLLAERSDIE
+340 YSRIESMLAERSDIE
-355 EPVHPVALASA
+355 DPMEPAAFVSP
-366 SAFPLR
+366 FPLQ
-372 AVALSYQLEQRTLL
+372 AKGVSYQLEQRTLL
-386 RNVEFTL
+386 RNIDFTL
-393 QAGGMLG
+393 HSGGMLG

-417 RLANPTAGEIR
+417 RLANPTSGELT
-428 MGEVPISQLALGELR
+428 MGAVSIAQLALGDLR
-443 SQFAYV
+443 GQFAYV

-470 ASREEIERVARIAC
+470 ASQEEIERVARIAC
-484 VHDDISRFPK
+484 VHDDICRFPK

-510 QKQRLAIARA
+510 QKQRLSIARA
-520 LLLEAPILVLDDAL
+520 LLLAAPILVLDDAL

-541 EQQILHALKAHKR
+541 EQQILQALKAHRR

-576 QGHVSER
+576 QGHISER

>member
-1 MTSSYRPQPGAIAL
+1 M
-15 SFPVTGAGPRPAATK
+15 
-30 DIYVSVFARLGWFFK
+30 SVFSRLGWFFK
-45 EQWQRYLVAI
+45 EQWRRYLIAI

-83 LDSATL
+83 LDNDTL
-89 TGYLAGLFGL
+89 MGYLAGLFVL

-114 FGASYRLAYVL
+114 FGASYRLAYVM
-125 RNRLFGHF
+125 RNRLFSHF

-171 VDSMIVGILVLSIM
+171 VDSIIVGVLVLSIM

-249 SLEDRGFAELTR
+249 SLEDKGFAELTR
-261 EAGACNMAVARIDA
+261 QAGACNMAVARIDA

-289 FLAVAGGSAL
+289 FLAVAGGSVL
-299 VLRDELTLGELTSF
+299 VVRDELTLGELTSF

-340 YSRIESLLAERSDIE
+340 YSRIESMLAERSDIE
-355 EPVHPVALASA
+355 EPTEPAMFVSP
-366 SAFPLR
+366 FPLQ
-372 AVALSYQLEQRTLL
+372 AKGVSYQLEQRTLL
-386 RNVEFTL
+386 RHVDFTL
-393 QAGGMLG
+393 HSGGMLG

-417 RLANPTAGEIR
+417 RLANPTSGELT
-428 MGEVPISQLALGELR
+428 MGAVPIAQLALGDLR
-443 SQFAYV
+443 GQFAYV

-470 ASREEIERVARIAC
+470 ASQEEIERVARIAC
-484 VHDDISRFPK
+484 VHDDICRFPK

-510 QKQRLAIARA
+510 QKQRLSIARA
-520 LLLEAPILVLDDAL
+520 LLLAAPILVLDDAL

-541 EQQILHALKAHKR
+541 EQQILQALKAHRR

-576 QGHVSER
+576 QGHISER
-583 GRHGTLMAHN
+583 GRHGALMAHN

>member
-1 MTSSYRPQPGAIAL
+1 M
-15 SFPVTGAGPRPAATK
+15 
-30 DIYVSVFARLGWFFK
+30 SVFSRLGWFFK
-45 EQWQRYLVAI
+45 EQWRRYLIAI

-83 LDSATL
+83 LDNDTL
-89 TGYLAGLFGL
+89 MGYLAGLFVL

-125 RNRLFGHF
+125 RNRLFSHF

-171 VDSMIVGILVLSIM
+171 VDSIIVGVLVLSIM

-249 SLEDRGFAELTR
+249 SLEDKGFAELTR
-261 EAGACNMAVARIDA
+261 QAGACNMAVARIDA

-289 FLAVAGGSAL
+289 FLAVAGGSVL
-299 VLRDELTLGELTSF
+299 VVRDELTLGELTSF

-340 YSRIESLLAERSDIE
+340 YSRIESMLAERSDIE
-355 EPVHPVALASA
+355 DPMEPAVFVSP
-366 SAFPLR
+366 FPLQ
-372 AVALSYQLEQRTLL
+372 AKGVSYRLEQRTLL
-386 RNVEFTL
+386 RNIDFTL
-393 QAGGMLG
+393 HSGGMLG

-417 RLANPTAGEIR
+417 RLANPTSGELT
-428 MGEVPISQLALGELR
+428 MGAVSIAQLALGDLR
-443 SQFAYV
+443 GQFAYV

-470 ASREEIERVARIAC
+470 ASQEEIERVARIAC
-484 VHDDISRFPK
+484 VHDDICRFPK

-510 QKQRLAIARA
+510 QKQRLSIARA
-520 LLLEAPILVLDDAL
+520 LLLAAPILVLDDAL

-541 EQQILHALKAHKR
+541 EQQILQALKAHRR

-576 QGHVSER
+576 QGHISER
-583 GRHGTLMAHN
+583 GRHGALMAHN